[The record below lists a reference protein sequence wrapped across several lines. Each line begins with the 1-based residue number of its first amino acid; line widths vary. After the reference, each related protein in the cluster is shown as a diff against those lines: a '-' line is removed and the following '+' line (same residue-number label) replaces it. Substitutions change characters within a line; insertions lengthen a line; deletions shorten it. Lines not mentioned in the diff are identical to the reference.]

1 LNTGYEKHMTKTR
14 ISHLFYLDDLK
25 LIGKRQE
32 EIQKQIEVVQTFS
45 DDFQMEFGLDKCAK
59 IVLKRGK
66 LVQSQNL
73 ILDSTEKYK
82 SSNREKHTST

>member
-1 LNTGYEKHMTKTR
+1 MTKTR